1 MKKLI
6 LLIVL
11 TFSLFT
17 AFSQKKGLNYQ
28 AVILDPKT
36 IEVPGVAVTGQPLSN
51 GKVWVRFTLKT
62 SAGVDYEEIQQTTTD
77 EFGLISL
84 TVGTGISTASSSSNS
99 TGISKF
105 STFDSIIWDA
115 ELKSLIV
122 AVNFDGGTKYT
133 TVSNQKLNFTPYAL
147 YAESVDYKNV
157 RDSPKNLSQFNND
170 SGYLVPKDLDP
181 LKSNIALNT
190 KAIEDNQAINDG
202 KFIVVNQTIA
212 DLDKKVK
219 TDITN
224 INNTLVDHNNRIN
237 TTAADLSNT
246 ANNLNSQIGSV
257 RNLTEATANTVNN
270 LGGTYEYAGNKSP
283 ATDLGGGS
291 PSDVLFPTQRAAK
304 SYVDNAINIA
314 VATGAPDAT
323 TLASGKIQLSGDLG
337 GTATSPTVPGLAN
350 KESLSNKSTNV
361 SADAG
366 SDTKYPS
373 VRAIKTYVDQATQGI
388 ALQAAVDA
396 KADKNSPVFTG
407 TPSMPSGTTA
417 VTQSPGNNSTAIATT
432 SFVQGAIASATIV
445 DADANTKGKIQL
457 TGDLG
462 GTAGSPTVPA
472 LANKEDVSNK
482 STSTSLGTSNSLY
495 PTQNAVKVYVD
506 NQVAAA
512 TIADASTS
520 VKGKIQLGG
529 DLAGTGTTA
538 AAPVI
543 SDNAITTSKLANTS
557 VTDAKINDVAASKI
571 TGQLSIANGGT
582 GASTAAAARTNLGL
596 VIGTDVQAPLT
607 AGSGINIATGTISAA
622 GLTTSNLSNT
632 AGITNNQLA
641 NKSITIG
648 TTSIDLGNSATTIA
662 GLSSVTS
669 TNFVGD
675 LTGKATNLAGGTAG
689 SIPYQTS
696 AGTTA
701 MLPTGTANQVLIADG
716 NGGYSWL
723 TSSSLTGNYVPY
735 SGATSAVNLGSYDLT
750 VNGLTVGKGPGTS
763 TTNNTA
769 LGTSALSSNTSGN
782 DNTAIGM
789 SALKKNNTGAYN
801 TMIGS
806 FAGWNLTSGSQN
818 LAIGYSSLGSASST
832 SNNTAVGDQSMRN
845 GVGSGNTALGSYS
858 LYGYTTPTQATGNF
872 NTAIGTN
879 SLKYATTAGN
889 NVAVGN
895 NSLSNITAG
904 DNNTV
909 LGNQSGFY
917 YGSGSSSLTGI
928 TQGILIGSSARPSA
942 NNTTNEIAIGYNV
955 VGNGSNTVTIGNSST
970 TANYFKGDI
979 NLTGN
984 LNGNASTAT
993 KFAASKNINGVAFD
1007 GSADI
1012 TIPAA
1017 ASTLTGTSL
1026 ASTIVGSSLTS
1037 VGTITSGTW
1046 NGTTIAIANGGTGAT
1061 TTSAAL
1067 TALGA
1072 QATANLSTD
1081 IAADAASTTK
1091 YPAVKSIKDYVDASV
1106 VSATPDATASVKG
1119 KIQLGGDLAGTGS
1132 SAAAP
1137 VISDNAITTVK
1148 ILDANVT
1155 TAKLAS
1161 NAVTTAKITDANVTT
1176 AKIADLNVTT
1186 GKLADDAVT
1195 TVKIIDAAV
1204 TSAKIADG
1212 TIVNADINASA
1223 AIADTKLATI
1233 ATSGKVSNSATTAT
1247 DANTASAIVARD
1259 ASGNFTA
1266 GTITA
1271 NVTGLASKASNINGG
1286 GLGDIPYQSAAN
1298 TTSLLTGSTSSTK
1311 QFLTQ
1316 TGNGS
1321 TSGAPAWARV
1331 QTTDISDL
1339 GGNVGTFLATP
1350 TSVNLA
1356 NAITNETGTG
1366 TVVFNT
1372 SPSLVT
1378 PTIGAANATSVGFA
1392 GATSG
1397 TATLAAPA
1405 VAGTTTI
1412 TLPSATGT
1420 LATLDGTETLTNKT
1434 FTSPTFTS
1442 PALGTPASGV
1452 LTNATGLPLSTGVTG
1467 RLGIANGG
1475 TGSTTA
1481 ADALTALGAQ
1491 ASANLSTDI
1500 SADAA
1505 SLEKYPAVKS
1515 IKDYVDA
1522 SVTSGAPDATTSV
1535 KGKIQ
1540 LAGDLGGTG
1549 TTAAAPVIANNAI
1562 TTVKINDAAVTSA
1575 KISDGAI
1582 VNADINASAAIVD
1595 TKLATI
1601 ATAGKVSNSATTA
1614 TDANTAS
1621 AIVARDASGN
1631 FIAGTITADLTGL
1644 ASKATN
1650 INGGAIGAIPYQS
1663 AANTTTLLTGNTTA
1677 TKKFLTQSGDGSAA
1691 AAPVWAGVAVSDITG
1706 TLPVANG
1713 GTGVTTVAA
1722 NLIFAGPTSGASAA
1736 APSFRSLVAA
1746 DLPSGSTNYVINGTT
1761 QQANTSFNISGSG
1774 TVGTTLDVTGNTS
1787 IGGTA
1792 TITGA
1797 TTLSALT
1804 ASKGV
1809 FTDASKRLTSTGTL
1823 GTDQGGSGMSSF
1835 NSGGA
1840 MYATST
1846 SALTTGTLP
1855 TSAGGTGLTTY
1866 TSGGA
1871 LYTTSTT
1878 AITSGTLP
1886 VTAGGTGVA
1895 SLTVGQIPFGNG
1907 TSALGSSSNLFW
1919 DNTNGRLG
1927 IGTSSP
1933 ASTLQI
1939 GSESAEHLKYYVD
1952 GSSNNTFKLGYRTSG
1967 WLMRAG
1973 SNSGVTTDLNFGF
1986 VNNNVATDYL
1996 TVGSSGGVTVTGALN
2011 VTGTATA
2018 LSGSF
2023 TNLDLSNSAL
2033 HYNGTDNKVGIFT
2046 SAPSSKFQIFGD
2058 GNGDFPFKYDADL
2071 NGGVMSFTFRSKAF
2085 KMVTNQNSGVL
2096 ENLTYYYNDGT
2107 TNTQLMQLN
2116 NAGQVRIPA
2125 LVLPTGAAAGKYLT
2139 SDANGVASWGSLSTA
2154 SASASG
2160 LLASA
2165 DWTTFNGKQA
2175 AYTNLSTIGSLSNGA
2190 GFLKNTGTGTFTYAN
2205 PAVSEIT
2212 GLGTGVATWLATPSS
2227 TNFAAAITD
2236 ETGTGSVVLATSPTL
2251 VTPTLGVASAT
2262 SVAFAGSTS
2271 GTATISAPAV
2281 AGTGTAITLP
2291 AASGTLATLAGT
2303 ETLTNKTLTSPT
2315 FTAPAL
2321 GTPAS
2326 GVLTNATGLPLS
2338 TGVTGTLPIANGG
2351 TGATT
2356 KAAAFD
2362 ALSPMTASGDI
2373 IYGGTSGTGTVLPK
2387 GTNGQVLTLASGV
2400 PSWASP
2406 AGITALAA
2414 IGSTPNANGATI
2426 SGSTLNLEPAN
2437 GSNGGVVTTTT
2448 QTFAGAKTFSSDL
2461 IVNGQ
2466 TIGKGNGGITSNTAA
2481 GTNALAG
2488 SNSGTGANTAVGFWS
2503 LKSNTSGSNNTGL
2516 GYYAL
2521 NANTTGTDNTAVG
2534 NNSLLSNTG
2543 SYNTSVGSNALNANT
2558 SGQRNVALGYGAN
2571 QTNTTG
2577 NNNSAIGYG
2586 ALSSSTAS
2594 DNTAIGYTAGNAITS
2609 GAKNIFIGS
2618 LAGNYYSAGLTNNTT
2633 GLNSVMIGYDVRPL
2647 GNGDSNEIVLS
2658 GYNGTGG
2665 TVGLG
2670 TNTTLIGNS
2679 STTKATIYGALTTV
2693 PAAAVSASM
2702 VAGESS
2708 VIEAQGTSGGGTPGS
2723 VTLRGGSASAS
2734 ANGGNINLTAGN
2746 GAASMTGGNINL
2758 TPGTGAV
2765 TGSVKV
2771 IGTDLLIYDNS
2782 FRVGKGNGFLSANT
2796 AVGNSVL
2803 GSNTSGNSNTAIG
2816 SGAMYYNTTGGS
2828 NTAVGSSA
2836 LSANTTG
2843 GANTA
2848 VGQNALNKNT
2858 TGTDNIGIGSN
2869 ALGNNTT
2876 GSYNIGIGSL
2886 ANGEVSSANT
2896 NNIGIGWYALR
2907 YNNGDRNIALGYAA
2921 GGSLGYS
2928 STTAGPNNIF
2938 IGYAAGSS
2946 AGSASA
2952 GNTTG
2957 TNSILIGYD
2966 VRPAAT
2972 GETNEIVIS
2981 GYNGTAGTV
2990 GQGSN
2995 TTSIGNASTTK
3006 AVIYGSILSNL
3017 PSISTTG
3024 SGGDFTIE
3032 AQDAIAT
3039 GNTNG
3044 GNINL
3049 TPGTP
3054 NGTGTAGIVQVNG
3067 QIKITGGSPAA
3078 GKILT
3083 SDANGLAT
3091 WSNGA
3096 GTAVSTTTAAYAITL
3111 AESIV
3116 FYTGS
3121 AAGTFSIPAAATS
3134 NSGKQIII
3142 KNKTGYGITI
3152 TPATGSIYIDNAN
3165 SAAASVSIG
3174 IEASNN
3180 WIKLVSDGTQ
3190 WNVLRA
3196 LF

>member
-17 AFSQKKGLNYQ
+17 AFAQKKGLNYQ

-84 TVGTGISTASSSSNS
+84 TVGTGISTASNSSNS

-105 STFDSIIWDA
+105 STFDSIVWDA

-181 LKSNIALNT
+181 LKSNIATNT
-190 KAIEDNQAINDG
+190 KAIADNQATNEG
-202 KFIVVNQTIA
+202 KFIVVNQTIEE
-212 DLDKKVK
+212 LDKKVK

-237 TTAADLSNT
+237 TTASELSNT

-270 LGGTYEYAGNKSP
+270 LGGTYEYAGNKST
-283 ATDLGGGS
+283 ATDLGGGN

-304 SYVDNAINIA
+304 TYVDNAVSIA
-314 VATGAPDAT
+314 VASGAPDAT
-323 TLASGKIQLSGDLG
+323 TLASGKVQLTGDLG
-337 GTATSPTVPGLAN
+337 GTATNPTVPGLAN
-350 KESLSNKSTNV
+350 KESISNKSTNV
-361 SADAG
+361 TTDAG

-417 VTQSPGNNSTAIATT
+417 VTQSPTNNSTAIATT
-432 SFVQGAIASATIV
+432 AFVQGAIASATIV
-445 DADANTKGKIQL
+445 DADATTKGKIQL
-457 TGDLG
+457 AGDLG
-462 GTAGSPTVPA
+462 GTAASPTVPA
-472 LANKEDVSNK
+472 LANKEDVANK
-482 STSTSLGTSNSLY
+482 STSTALGTSNSLY

-641 NKSITIG
+641 NKSITVG

-789 SALKKNNTGAYN
+789 SALKKNNAGAYN

-858 LYGYTTPTQATGNF
+858 LYGYTTPTQATGNY

-879 SLKYATTAGN
+879 SLKFATTAGS

-917 YGSGSSSLTGI
+917 YGAGSSSLTGI

-1061 TTSAAL
+1061 TAGAAL

-1072 QATANLSTD
+1072 QATANLSTNITTD
-1081 IAADAASTTK
+1081 SASTTK
-1091 YPAVKSIKDYVDASV
+1091 YPSVKTIKNYVDDSV

-1321 TSGAPAWARV
+1321 TSAAPAWARV

-1372 SPSLVT
+1372 SPTLVT
-1378 PTIGAANATSVGFA
+1378 PTLGAAAATSVGFA

-1467 RLGIANGG
+1467 RLAIANGG

-1505 SLEKYPAVKS
+1505 STSKYPAVKS

-1522 SVTSGAPDATTSV
+1522 SVTSGAPDATTTV

-1540 LAGDLGGTG
+1540 LSGDLSGTAG
-1549 TTAAAPVIANNAI
+1549 APTIAANAI
-1562 TTVKINDAAVTSA
+1562 TTAKIINAAVTST
-1575 KISDGAI
+1575 KIADSTI
-1582 VNADINASAAIVD
+1582 VNADISPTAAIVD

-1614 TDANTAS
+1614 TDANMAS
-1621 AIVARDASGN
+1621 AIVARDANGD
-1631 FIAGTITADLTGL
+1631 FAAGTITANLTGL
-1644 ASKATN
+1644 ATKATN
-1650 INGGAIGAIPYQS
+1650 INGGTIGAIPYQS
-1663 AANTTTLLTGNTTA
+1663 AANTTTLLSGNTTA
-1677 TKKFLTQSGDGSAA
+1677 TKKFLTQTGDGSAA

-1722 NLIFAGPTSGASAA
+1722 NLVFAGPTSGATAA

-1746 DLPSGSTNYVINGTT
+1746 DLPAGSTNYVINGTT
-1761 QQANTSFNISGSG
+1761 QQASTNFNISGAG
-1774 TVGTTLDVTGNTS
+1774 TIGTDLTVTGNAS

-1823 GTDQGGSGMSSF
+1823 GTDQGGTNMTSF

-1846 SALTTGTLP
+1846 SVLTTGTLP
-1855 TSAGGTGLTTY
+1855 TSAGGTGLTSY

-1886 VTAGGTGVA
+1886 LTAGGTGA
-1895 SLTVGQIPFGNG
+1895 TTKAGAFDALSPMTTAGDIIIGG
-1907 TSALGSSSNLFW
+1907 TSGTGTRLGVG
-1919 DNTNGRLG
+1919 TNGQVLSLVSG
-1927 IGTSSP
+1927 AP
-1933 ASTLQI
+1933 AWST
-1939 GSESAEHLKYYVD
+1939 
-1952 GSSNNTFKLGYRTSG
+1952 
-1967 WLMRAG
+1967 
-1973 SNSGVTTDLNFGF
+1973 
-1986 VNNNVATDYL
+1986 
-1996 TVGSSGGVTVTGALN
+1996 
-2011 VTGTATA
+2011 
-2018 LSGSF
+2018 
-2023 TNLDLSNSAL
+2023 
-2033 HYNGTDNKVGIFT
+2033 
-2046 SAPSSKFQIFGD
+2046 
-2058 GNGDFPFKYDADL
+2058 
-2071 NGGVMSFTFRSKAF
+2071 
-2085 KMVTNQNSGVL
+2085 
-2096 ENLTYYYNDGT
+2096 
-2107 TNTQLMQLN
+2107 
-2116 NAGQVRIPA
+2116 IP
-2125 LVLPTGAAAGKYLT
+2125 
-2139 SDANGVASWGSLSTA
+2139 TA
-2154 SASASG
+2154 SASAAG
-2160 LLASA
+2160 YLASA
-2165 DWTTFNGKQA
+2165 DWSTFNGKQA

-2227 TNFAAAITD
+2227 ANFASSITD

-2326 GVLTNATGLPLS
+2326 GVLTNATGLPLT

-2373 IYGGTSGTGTVLPK
+2373 IYGGASGTGTRLAK
-2387 GTNGQVLTLASGV
+2387 GTDGQVLTLASGV

-2426 SGSTLNLEPAN
+2426 SGTTLNLEPAN
-2437 GSNGGVVTTTT
+2437 ASNGGVVTTTT

-2558 SGQRNVALGYGAN
+2558 SGQRNVAFGYGAN

-2609 GAKNIFIGS
+2609 GARNIFIGS

-2670 TNTTLIGNS
+2670 SNTTLIGNS
-2679 STTKATIYGALTTV
+2679 ATTATQIMGALTLPNTT
-2693 PAAAVSASM
+2693 ASTSSTTGALIVSGGVGIAKELNIGSTTTSTSATTGALT
-2702 VAGESS
+2702 VAGGAG
-2708 VIEAQGTSGGGTPGS
+2708 IAGTVNIGSTAASTSTTTGALEVVGGVGIGGAVYIGGTISIAGGTPG
-2723 VTLRGGSASAS
+2723 LG
-2734 ANGGNINLTAGN
+2734 
-2746 GAASMTGGNINL
+2746 
-2758 TPGTGAV
+2758 
-2765 TGSVKV
+2765 KV
-2771 IGTDLLIYDNS
+2771 
-2782 FRVGKGNGFLSANT
+2782 
-2796 AVGNSVL
+2796 
-2803 GSNTSGNSNTAIG
+2803 
-2816 SGAMYYNTTGGS
+2816 
-2828 NTAVGSSA
+2828 
-2836 LSANTTG
+2836 
-2843 GANTA
+2843 
-2848 VGQNALNKNT
+2848 
-2858 TGTDNIGIGSN
+2858 
-2869 ALGNNTT
+2869 
-2876 GSYNIGIGSL
+2876 
-2886 ANGEVSSANT
+2886 
-2896 NNIGIGWYALR
+2896 
-2907 YNNGDRNIALGYAA
+2907 
-2921 GGSLGYS
+2921 
-2928 STTAGPNNIF
+2928 
-2938 IGYAAGSS
+2938 
-2946 AGSASA
+2946 
-2952 GNTTG
+2952 
-2957 TNSILIGYD
+2957 
-2966 VRPAAT
+2966 
-2972 GETNEIVIS
+2972 
-2981 GYNGTAGTV
+2981 
-2990 GQGSN
+2990 
-2995 TTSIGNASTTK
+2995 
-3006 AVIYGSILSNL
+3006 
-3017 PSISTTG
+3017 
-3024 SGGDFTIE
+3024 
-3032 AQDAIAT
+3032 
-3039 GNTNG
+3039 
-3044 GNINL
+3044 
-3049 TPGTP
+3049 
-3054 NGTGTAGIVQVNG
+3054 
-3067 QIKITGGSPAA
+3067 
-3078 GKILT
+3078 LT

-3091 WSNGA
+3091 WSNNGGGGVLSKTATYTIATTDNANVLVFSGSTASQTITLPSAVTVGA
-3096 GTAVSTTTAAYAITL
+3096 GREITIKNIASVSVTVGSAGGYVISDSSTTTASTL
-3111 AESIV
+3111 A
-3116 FYTGS
+3116 
-3121 AAGTFSIPAAATS
+3121 
-3134 NSGKQIII
+3134 
-3142 KNKTGYGITI
+3142 
-3152 TPATGSIYIDNAN
+3152 
-3165 SAAASVSIG
+3165 IG
-3174 IEASNN
+3174 VEPSNN
-3180 WIKLVSDGTQ
+3180 WIKAISDGTN
-3190 WNVLRA
+3190 WIILRA

>member
-17 AFSQKKGLNYQ
+17 TFAQKKGLNYQ

-105 STFDSIIWDA
+105 STFDSIVWDA
-115 ELKSLIV
+115 EIKSLVV

-181 LKSNIALNT
+181 LKSNIATNT
-190 KAIEDNQAINDG
+190 KAIADNQATNEG
-202 KFIVVNQTIA
+202 KFIVVNQTIEE
-212 DLDKKVK
+212 LDKKVK

-283 ATDLGGGS
+283 ATDLGGGN
-291 PSDVLFPTQRAAK
+291 PSDNLFPTQRAAK

-337 GTATSPTVPGLAN
+337 GTATNPTVPGLAN

-445 DADANTKGKIQL
+445 DADATTKGKIQL

-495 PTQNAVKVYVD
+495 PTQNAVKIYVD

-512 TIADASTS
+512 TIADADANTKGKLQLAGDLSGTAAAPAIAASAVTSAKIADGTIATADIADNAITTAKITDANVTDAKIATVSGSKVTGNITGNAANVTGTVAIANGGTGATTATAALTNLGAQASANLSTDISADAASLTKYPAVKSMKDYVDNS
-520 VKGKIQLGG
+520 VAAATIADATTTLKGKIQLGG
-529 DLAGTGTTA
+529 DLAGTGTSA

-543 SDNAITTSKLANTS
+543 TDNAITTVKILDANVTTAKLASNAVTTAKI
-557 VTDAKINDVAASKI
+557 TDANVTTAKIADANVTTAKIADANVTTAKIADANITTAKLADDAITTIKI
-571 TGQLSIANGGT
+571 TDANVTTAKLATDAVTTVKITDANVTTAKIAPNAIVTGKVADGAITNAKIADATILNAKFGEAVSIANGGT
-582 GASTAAAARTNLGL
+582 GT
-596 VIGTDVQAPLT
+596 
-607 AGSGINIATGTISAA
+607 
-622 GLTTSNLSNT
+622 
-632 AGITNNQLA
+632 
-641 NKSITIG
+641 
-648 TTSIDLGNSATTIA
+648 
-662 GLSSVTS
+662 
-669 TNFVGD
+669 
-675 LTGKATNLAGGTAG
+675 
-689 SIPYQTS
+689 
-696 AGTTA
+696 
-701 MLPTGTANQVLIADG
+701 
-716 NGGYSWL
+716 
-723 TSSSLTGNYVPY
+723 
-735 SGATSAVNLGSYDLT
+735 
-750 VNGLTVGKGPGTS
+750 
-763 TTNNTA
+763 
-769 LGTSALSSNTSGN
+769 
-782 DNTAIGM
+782 
-789 SALKKNNTGAYN
+789 
-801 TMIGS
+801 
-806 FAGWNLTSGSQN
+806 
-818 LAIGYSSLGSASST
+818 
-832 SNNTAVGDQSMRN
+832 
-845 GVGSGNTALGSYS
+845 
-858 LYGYTTPTQATGNF
+858 
-872 NTAIGTN
+872 
-879 SLKYATTAGN
+879 TTAG
-889 NVAVGN
+889 
-895 NSLSNITAG
+895 
-904 DNNTV
+904 
-909 LGNQSGFY
+909 
-917 YGSGSSSLTGI
+917 
-928 TQGILIGSSARPSA
+928 
-942 NNTTNEIAIGYNV
+942 
-955 VGNGSNTVTIGNSST
+955 
-970 TANYFKGDI
+970 
-979 NLTGN
+979 
-984 LNGNASTAT
+984 
-993 KFAASKNINGVAFD
+993 
-1007 GSADI
+1007 
-1012 TIPAA
+1012 
-1017 ASTLTGTSL
+1017 
-1026 ASTIVGSSLTS
+1026 
-1037 VGTITSGTW
+1037 
-1046 NGTTIAIANGGTGAT
+1046 
-1061 TTSAAL
+1061 AAL

-1081 IAADAASTTK
+1081 IAGDAASTSK

-1137 VISDNAITTVK
+1137 VITDNAITTIK

-1155 TAKLAS
+1155 TAKLAT

-1223 AIADTKLATI
+1223 SIADTKLATI
-1233 ATSGKVSNSATTAT
+1233 STTGKVSNSATTAT
-1247 DANTASAIVARD
+1247 DANTASAIVTRD
-1259 ASGNFTA
+1259 ANGDFAA

-1271 NVTGLASKASNINGG
+1271 SLTGLASKASNINGG
-1286 GLGDIPYQSAAN
+1286 TLGALPYQSAAN
-1298 TTSLLTGSTSSTK
+1298 TTSLLTGSTSATK

-1316 TGNGS
+1316 TGTGS
-1321 TSGAPAWARV
+1321 VSAAPAWAGV
-1331 QTTDISDL
+1331 VIADVTDL
-1339 GGNVGTFLATP
+1339 GTGVGGFLGTP
-1350 TSVNLA
+1350 TSANLA
-1356 NAITNETGTG
+1356 TAVTNETGSG
-1366 TVVFNT
+1366 ALVFAT
-1372 SPSLVT
+1372 SPTLVT
-1378 PTIGAANATSVGFA
+1378 PTIGVASATSVGFA
-1392 GATSG
+1392 GSTSG
-1397 TATLAAPA
+1397 TATLTAPA

-1412 TLPSATGT
+1412 TLPSASGT
-1420 LATLDGTETLTNKT
+1420 LATLTGTETLTNKT

-1452 LTNATGLPLSTGVTG
+1452 LTNATGLPLTTGITG
-1467 RLGIANGG
+1467 TLPIANGG
-1475 TGSTTA
+1475 TGSTTS

-1491 ASANLSTDI
+1491 ASVNLSTDI

-1505 SLEKYPAVKS
+1505 STSKYPAVKS

-1549 TTAAAPVIANNAI
+1549 TTAAVPVIANNAI
-1562 TTVKINDAAVTSA
+1562 TTVKINDAAITSA

-1621 AIVARDASGN
+1621 AIVARDANGD
-1631 FIAGTITADLTGL
+1631 FAAGTITANLTGL
-1644 ASKATN
+1644 ATKATN

-1677 TKKFLTQSGDGSAA
+1677 TKKFLTQTGDGAAA

-1774 TVGTTLDVTGNTS
+1774 TLGTTLDVTGNTT

-1855 TSAGGTGLTTY
+1855 TSAGGTGLTSY

-1886 VTAGGTGVA
+1886 VTAGGTGLT
-1895 SLTVGQIPFGNG
+1895 SLTAGRIPFGNG
-1907 TSALGSSSNLFW
+1907 TSALANSADLFW
-1919 DNTNGRLG
+1919 DNTNSRLG
-1927 IGTSSP
+1927 ILTNSP
-1933 ASTLQI
+1933 STTFQI
-1939 GSESAEHLKYYVD
+1939 GGETAENLKYYVD
-1952 GSSNNTFKLGYRTSG
+1952 GSNNNTFKLGYRATG

-1973 SNSGVTTDLNFGF
+1973 TNSGVATDLNFAYMNSNGT
-1986 VNNNVATDYL
+1986 NDYF
-1996 TVGSSGGVTVTGALN
+1996 TVSSLGGASVTGNFN
-2011 VTGTATA
+2011 VSATATA
-2018 LSGSF
+2018 VSGSF
-2023 TNLDLSNSAL
+2023 TNLDLVNSAI
-2033 HYNGTDNKVGIFT
+2033 HYNGADNKLGIFT
-2046 SAPSSKFQIFGD
+2046 SAPASKFQIFGD
-2058 GNGDFPFKYDADL
+2058 GAGDFPFKYDADG
-2071 NGGVMSFTFRSKAF
+2071 NGGTLSLTYRNKAF
-2085 KMVTNQNSGVL
+2085 KIMTNQNSGVL
-2096 ENLTYYYNDGT
+2096 ENMTYYYNNGT
-2107 TNTQLMQLN
+2107 TDTQIMQLT

-2139 SDANGVASWGSLSTA
+2139 SDANGLASWGSLSTA

-2205 PAVSEIT
+2205 PSTSEIS

-2227 TNFAAAITD
+2227 ANFAGAITD
-2236 ETGTGSVVLATSPTL
+2236 ETGTGSVVFATSPTL
-2251 VTPTLGVASAT
+2251 VTPTIGVASAT

-2291 AASGTLATLAGT
+2291 AASGTLATLSGT

-2326 GVLTNATGLPLS
+2326 GVLTNATGLPLT

-2362 ALSPMTASGDI
+2362 ALSPMTTAGDI
-2373 IYGGTSGTGTVLPK
+2373 IYGGTSGTGTRLAK
-2387 GTNGQVLTLASGV
+2387 GTDGQVLTLASGV
-2400 PSWASP
+2400 PAWTTSTAVTSVGAISGSSTANGASITSNVLNLAP
-2406 AGITALAA
+2406 ADATNGGIVSNAAQSFAGVKTFANTTNSTSTTTGGVIVSGGLGIAKTLYVGEDSYINGLKIGKGASSLVTNIAIGTSTLAAATTGDKNIAIGTSALAA
-2414 IGSTPNANGATI
+2414 
-2426 SGSTLNLEPAN
+2426 
-2437 GSNGGVVTTTT
+2437 TTTGAENT
-2448 QTFAGAKTFSSDL
+2448 SLGYNTMAANTAGA
-2461 IVNGQ
+2461 G
-2466 TIGKGNGGITSNTAA
+2466 
-2481 GTNALAG
+2481 
-2488 SNSGTGANTAVGFWS
+2488 NTAVGSNS
-2503 LKSNTSGSNNTGL
+2503 LTALNNATSTNALRNAAL
-2516 GYYAL
+2516 GY
-2521 NANTTGTDNTAVG
+2521 
-2534 NNSLLSNTG
+2534 NSLTALATG
-2543 SYNTSVGSNALNANT
+2543 AYNTSIGSNSFANLT
-2558 SGQRNVALGYGAN
+2558 SGNSNVALGNEAGLL
-2571 QTNTTG
+2571 
-2577 NNNSAIGYG
+2577 I
-2586 ALSSSTAS
+2586 
-2594 DNTAIGYTAGNAITS
+2594 TAGTANTS
-2609 GAKNIFIGS
+2609 MTGGVIIGAD
-2618 LAGNYYSAGLTNNTT
+2618 A
-2633 GLNSVMIGYDVRPL
+2633 RPAAS
-2647 GNGDSNEIVLS
+2647 GTSNEIVV
-2658 GYNGTGG
+2658 GYQ
-2665 TVGLG
+2665 
-2670 TNTTLIGNS
+2670 
-2679 STTKATIYGALTTV
+2679 A
-2693 PAAAVSASM
+2693 
-2702 VAGESS
+2702 
-2708 VIEAQGTSGGGTPGS
+2708 
-2723 VTLRGGSASAS
+2723 RG
-2734 ANGGNINLTAGN
+2734 
-2746 GAASMTGGNINL
+2746 
-2758 TPGTGAV
+2758 
-2765 TGSVKV
+2765 
-2771 IGTDLLIYDNS
+2771 
-2782 FRVGKGNGFLSANT
+2782 
-2796 AVGNSVL
+2796 L
-2803 GSNTSGNSNTAIG
+2803 GSNTSVIGNSNTVNARIFG
-2816 SGAMYYNTTGGS
+2816 
-2828 NTAVGSSA
+2828 
-2836 LSANTTG
+2836 
-2843 GANTA
+2843 
-2848 VGQNALNKNT
+2848 ALNLPDAT
-2858 TGTDNIGIGSN
+2858 AST
-2869 ALGNNTT
+2869 
-2876 GSYNIGIGSL
+2876 
-2886 ANGEVSSANT
+2886 
-2896 NNIGIGWYALR
+2896 
-2907 YNNGDRNIALGYAA
+2907 
-2921 GGSLGYS
+2921 S
-2928 STTAGPNNIF
+2928 STTGALTVAGGIGIAKEVNI
-2938 IGYAAGSS
+2938 GSTT
-2946 AGSASA
+2946 ASTSSSTGA
-2952 GNTTG
+2952 LIVSGGVGIAKELNVGATT
-2957 TNSILIGYD
+2957 
-2966 VRPAAT
+2966 
-2972 GETNEIVIS
+2972 
-2981 GYNGTAGTV
+2981 
-2990 GQGSN
+2990 
-2995 TTSIGNASTTK
+2995 ASTTT
-3006 AVIYGSILSNL
+3006 
-3017 PSISTTG
+3017 TTG
-3024 SGGDFTIE
+3024 ALIVAGGAGIAGRLNVGGNTVFTGTIE
-3032 AQDAIAT
+3032 ID
-3039 GNTNG
+3039 
-3044 GNINL
+3044 
-3049 TPGTP
+3049 
-3054 NGTGTAGIVQVNG
+3054 
-3067 QIKITGGSPAA
+3067 GGSPGA
-3078 GKILT
+3078 GKVLV
-3083 SDANGLAT
+3083 SDANGLAS
-3091 WSNGA
+3091 WSANSHGGVSSITASSTMAATDNYNFIVFSGSTASQTITLPSASLAGA
-3096 GTAVSTTTAAYAITL
+3096 GREITIKNIASVSVAVNASAGNLISDSTTTT
-3111 AESIV
+3111 
-3116 FYTGS
+3116 
-3121 AAGTFSIPAAATS
+3121 ATS
-3134 NSGKQIII
+3134 LN
-3142 KNKTGYGITI
+3142 
-3152 TPATGSIYIDNAN
+3152 
-3165 SAAASVSIG
+3165 IG
-3174 IEASNN
+3174 VEPSNN
-3180 WIKLVSDGTQ
+3180 WIKAISNGTN
-3190 WNVLRA
+3190 WIILRA